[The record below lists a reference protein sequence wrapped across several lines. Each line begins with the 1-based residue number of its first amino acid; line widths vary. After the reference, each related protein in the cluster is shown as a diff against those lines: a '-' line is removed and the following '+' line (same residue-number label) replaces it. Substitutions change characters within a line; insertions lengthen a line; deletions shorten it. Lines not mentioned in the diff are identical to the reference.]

1 MARTRVKICGITR
14 PADALAAARAG
25 ADAIGLVFHPA
36 SPRAVTIEQARAIV
50 AALPP
55 FVMVVGLFVNATPEL
70 VRATL
75 QAVPLDLLQFH
86 GEEEQ
91 DYCAAFGKPWIKAIR
106 VQPQMQPAALQTEM
120 AGYTAARGI
129 LLDAWHKDVHGGSG
143 QSFDWEQA
151 RRSGLQQLQDRIIL
165 AGGLNTGNVAT
176 AIGIIRPWAVDVS
189 SGVETAP
196 GHKSEQSMQAF
207 VQEVQRV

>member
-50 AALPP
+50 AVLPP
-55 FVMVVGLFVNATPEL
+55 FVVVVGLFVNAAPAL
-70 VRATL
+70 VNTTM
-75 QAVPLDLLQFH
+75 QSVPMDLLQFH
-86 GEEEQ
+86 GEE
-91 DYCAAFGKPWIKAIR
+91 DPVYCASFGKPWVKAIR
-106 VQPQMQPAALQTEM
+106 VQTQLPPAALQDAIAGFTE
-120 AGYTAARGI
+120 ARGI

-151 RRSGLQQLQDRIIL
+151 KRSGLQQLQDRIIL

-196 GHKSEQSMQAF
+196 GHKSEQLMQDF
-207 VQEVQRV
+207 VEEVQRV